1 MTGHY
6 RFQHLEQ
13 AKNYKKYSSF
23 ELVLSGM
30 VNSTQEEDVTVFLKF
45 YFTNILVFNNI
56 QKRKIKDS

>member
-6 RFQHLEQ
+6 RFQLLEQ

-23 ELVLSGM
+23 KLVLSGM

-45 YFTNILVFNNI
+45 
-56 QKRKIKDS
+56 

>member
-6 RFQHLEQ
+6 RFQRLEQ

-23 ELVLSGM
+23 ESVLSGM

-45 YFTNILVFNNI
+45 
-56 QKRKIKDS
+56 

>member
-6 RFQHLEQ
+6 RFQHLEH
-13 AKNYKKYSSF
+13 AKNYKKYSSC

-45 YFTNILVFNNI
+45 
-56 QKRKIKDS
+56 